1 MNRDSQVVT
10 ALESEFTNRRSDA
23 SANDTIMLV
32 HFRTHK
38 EMSSF
43 FFFFFN
49 VKFIRLPRRSEKGLE
64 VLFKDKVLP

>member
-32 HFRTHK
+32 HFRIHK

-43 FFFFFN
+43 FFFF
-49 VKFIRLPRRSEKGLE
+49 LM
-64 VLFKDKVLP
+64 